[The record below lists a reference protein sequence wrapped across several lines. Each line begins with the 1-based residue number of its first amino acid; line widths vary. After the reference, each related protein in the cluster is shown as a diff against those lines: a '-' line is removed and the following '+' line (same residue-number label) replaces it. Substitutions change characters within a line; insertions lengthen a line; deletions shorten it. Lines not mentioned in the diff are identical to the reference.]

1 MENNLID
8 ALVQKN
14 ELLISNTVLTG
25 NTAATRVL
33 LWSEPGMY
41 SHGYTESTPGVD
53 SCDALLENDR

>member
-8 ALVQKN
+8 VLFQKY

-25 NTAATRVL
+25 NIAATRVL

-41 SHGYTESTPGVD
+41 SHGYTGPHPG
-53 SCDALLENDR
+53 

>member
-8 ALVQKN
+8 VLVQKY

-41 SHGYTESTPGVD
+41 SHSYTKSSLGVD